1 MTKTEYETIKK
12 NEVAIRI
19 TYESPYSKGTLE
31 IDKIVYLKKLKK
43 FHSLF
48 KDCTILTFE
57 EVKKPPICIDDSGYY
72 RREGRYL

>member
-57 EVKKPPICIDDSGYY
+57 EVKKPPIHEIGWD
-72 RREGRYL
+72 RREVRYL